1 MASNLREGSAGVVH
15 VTAAAARTGG
25 TPYVEQGWAGF
36 ASVSAASGAVYALDC
51 RDGIKYEITKIGA
64 EAKGDFV
71 WITVSTNALS
81 LTGGAGKKLFA
92 KVVEAEGGTTYGTP
106 TGKTLVALLPQAA
119 TESE

>member
-36 ASVSAASGAVYALDC
+36 ATTDAASGAVYALDC
-51 RDGIKYEITKIGA
+51 RQGIKYEITKIGA
-64 EAKGDFV
+64 EAKGDYV
-71 WITVSTNALS
+71 WITVSNSALS
-81 LTGGAGKKLFA
+81 LSGGAGKRLFA

-106 TGKTLVALLPQAA
+106 TGKTLVALQPQAV
-119 TESE
+119 TES

>member
-36 ASVSAASGAVYALDC
+36 ATTDAASGAVYALDC
-51 RDGIKYEITKIGA
+51 RQGIKYEITKIGA
-64 EAKGDFV
+64 EAKGDYV
-71 WITVSTNALS
+71 WITVSNSALS
-81 LTGGAGKKLFA
+81 LTGGAGKRLFA

-106 TGKTLVALLPQAA
+106 TGKTLVALQPQAV
-119 TESE
+119 TES